1 MPNHDR
7 HQPTGCKT
15 VGKVRQEH
23 KVRSFRRATIDAF
36 DMSINLPAML
46 SCFWAYVTA
55 YLLLLAF
62 CSSHAA
68 VAFEPPEND
77 LGQLSDEMESK
88 KSCALPL
95 NQMSNLTIGILGTGR
110 LGTHTA
116 ATWAAAGHRVLL
128 GSRDSEKA
136 RRIIDAIR
144 SPTGYRGK
152 GGEQTMAIRESA
164 HANLEGTDMA
174 GKLCTISKHSKYLS

>member
-1 MPNHDR
+1 M
-7 HQPTGCKT
+7 G
-15 VGKVRQEH
+15 
-23 KVRSFRRATIDAF
+23 
-36 DMSINLPAML
+36 
-46 SCFWAYVTA
+46 SCFWAHVA
-55 YLLLLAF
+55 LSSFLLAF

-68 VAFEPPEND
+68 LASEPPENEPV
-77 LGQLSDEMESK
+77 QLSDEIESR

-95 NQMSNLTIGILGTGR
+95 DPMSNLTIGILGTGR

-136 RRIIDAIR
+136 RRIVDAIR

-152 GGEQTMAIRESA
+152 GGEQTQAIPESA

-174 GKLCTISKHSKYLS
+174 GKRCPPMDRTRFLRSFDA